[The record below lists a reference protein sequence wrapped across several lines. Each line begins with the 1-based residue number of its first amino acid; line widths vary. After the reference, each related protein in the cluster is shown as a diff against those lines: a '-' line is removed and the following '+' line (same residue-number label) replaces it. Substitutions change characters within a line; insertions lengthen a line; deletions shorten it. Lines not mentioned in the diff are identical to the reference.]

1 MEVAG
6 SHLLSAVRPKISQIF
21 PRCVFIV
28 NVIECQANIFSTNIC
43 VEFTESN
50 IILAMADEG
59 TFYKAVFILGLTFT
73 AGLITGYKVGPS
85 DIPDLKL
92 TDSS

>member
-1 MEVAG
+1 M
-6 SHLLSAVRPKISQIF
+6 
-21 PRCVFIV
+21 
-28 NVIECQANIFSTNIC
+28 
-43 VEFTESN
+43 FTESN

-92 TDSS
+92 TDLS